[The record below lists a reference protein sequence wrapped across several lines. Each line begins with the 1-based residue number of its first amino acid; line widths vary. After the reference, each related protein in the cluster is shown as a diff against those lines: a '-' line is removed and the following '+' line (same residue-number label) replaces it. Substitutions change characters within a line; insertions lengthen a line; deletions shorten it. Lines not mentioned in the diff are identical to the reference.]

1 MKIIVVGAG
10 KVGYNISRVLSEDH
24 DVVVVDKDPIALQ
37 PVHDDLDAMG
47 VVGNGASAR
56 VLEQVGVHD
65 ADMVIAVTDNDELN
79 MIACMT
85 AKQCGVR
92 TTVARVRNRD
102 YTSAQPFGLSYTRF
116 GIDVMVSP
124 EDLAAQE
131 IFRLI
136 EVPMATDVEY
146 FAEGRLSLI
155 GVKVSRGLRIA
166 GKRIRDMGLDRFTVV
181 AVIRKGRALIPDGNT
196 VILPDDRVFV
206 LGRTSGFHSLQE
218 LTSRDQHVFD
228 RIVIAGGGLIVE
240 PLIELLN
247 ERRTGPGVHVIERDP
262 EKCSMYASKFGNC
275 EIACADPTRMDHL
288 EEEGVGEGDVFV
300 AATGSDNSN
309 LVSCI
314 AAKRLGV
321 GQMICEVSR
330 EDYIPLAEAVGVN
343 ATITPRLLVANS
355 VLKLLRS
362 SSVLSV
368 NLLNSGDAEIMEV
381 MAEVDS
387 PVTKALLKDLNVPR
401 GVVVGSVIHE
411 GRIVVPRG
419 DTRIMPGDHAIVFAL
434 HSVAGQAEGLFRAQN
449 EELERSN
456 ES

>member
-24 DVVVVDKDPIALQ
+24 DIVVVDKDPVALQ
-37 PVHDDLDAMG
+37 SVYDNLDAMG
-47 VVGNGASAR
+47 VAGNGASAR

-102 YTSAQPFGLSYTRF
+102 YTSSQPFGLSYTRF

-136 EVPMATDVEY
+136 EVPMATDIEY

-155 GVKVSRGLRIA
+155 GIKVSEGFHIA

-181 AVIRKGRALIPDGNT
+181 AIVREGSALIPDGDT
-196 VILPDDRVFV
+196 IVLPEDRVFV
-206 LGRTSGFHSLQE
+206 LGRASGFHSLEE
-218 LTSRDQHVFD
+218 LTSRGRHIFS
-228 RIVIAGGGLIVE
+228 RIVIAGGGLIEE
-240 PLIELLN
+240 PLVELLN
-247 ERRTGPGVHVIERDP
+247 SRRTGPRVHIIDRDP
-262 EKCSMYASKFGNC
+262 ERCSMLASKYGNC
-275 EIACADPTRMDHL
+275 EVSCADPTRMDL
-288 EEEGVGEGDVFV
+288 LDEESVGEGDIFV

-314 AAKRLGV
+314 AAQSLGV
-321 GQMICEVSR
+321 DQMICEVSR
-330 EDYIPLAEAVGVN
+330 EDYIQLAEAVGVN
-343 ATITPRLLVANS
+343 ATITPRLLVANT

-362 SSVLSV
+362 RSVLSV
-368 NLLNSGDAEIMEV
+368 NLLNSGDAEIMEL
-381 MAEVDS
+381 MAGENS
-387 PVTKALLKDLNVPR
+387 PITRGFLKDLNIPK

-411 GRIVVPRG
+411 GQIVVPRG
-419 DTRIMPGDHAIVFAL
+419 DTRITPGDHAIVFAL
-434 HSVAGQAEGLFRAQN
+434 HTLAGHAEGLFN
-449 EELERSN
+449 PEDEGSSY